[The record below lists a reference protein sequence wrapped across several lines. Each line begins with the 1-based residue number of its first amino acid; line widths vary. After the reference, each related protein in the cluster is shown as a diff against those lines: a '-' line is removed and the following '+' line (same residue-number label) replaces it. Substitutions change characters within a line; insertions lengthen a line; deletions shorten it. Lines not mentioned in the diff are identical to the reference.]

1 MSVSKIFFTLFV
13 GFFFIVSLPAQTSR
27 KDLEKQRKQTEEKIA
42 LTKKILKE
50 TTSKKAKNLNELKS
64 IARLIET
71 REELIGTINQEIDYV
86 NKDVEGK
93 KSEIDSVNSQLALEK
108 DNYATA
114 IVTAYK
120 NKKVYNN
127 TLYLFAA
134 KSFNQLF
141 QRLKFV
147 QYLSAAQT
155 KFLAKI
161 NQQKNELQTK
171 LNELLGLKETKIVL
185 VKNKASEVKELETD
199 KAQKNK
205 TIASLVGKEAEL
217 QVELSKQKKAKE
229 NLNAQINSIISKEIA
244 EAKKKAKEAV
254 AKQTKKNT
262 TTPKNNNDKKPD
274 KPTVVDKEPTLTPEA
289 KLVSDNFASNKG
301 KLPWPV
307 EKGFISERFGTHAH
321 AQLEQ
326 VMIQNNGIDIQT
338 TAGSSARC
346 VQKGTVAAI
355 ISIPGMGKTILV
367 NHGEYFTVY
376 SKLQS
381 VNVSQGQEVSLKQTI
396 GSIAQNEDGA
406 TEIHFEI
413 WLNQD
418 KQNPEAWLAKH

>member
-1 MSVSKIFFTLFV
+1 MNANKVNISVLLSILMISNLF
-13 GFFFIVSLPAQTSR
+13 GQTSR
-27 KDLEKQRKQTEEKIA
+27 KELEKQRKKTEEQIA

-50 TTSKKAKNLNELKS
+50 TTSKKAKNQNELKS

-71 REELIGTINQEIDYV
+71 REELIGTINKEIEFV
-86 NKDVEGK
+86 NHDVESK
-93 KSEIDSVNSQLALEK
+93 KSEVDSINSQLAIEK
-108 DNYATA
+108 QNYAKA
-114 IVTAYK
+114 IVQAYK

-141 QRLKFV
+141 QRIRFV
-147 QYLSAAQT
+147 QYLSSAQT

-161 NQQKNELQTK
+161 NEKKIELETILK
-171 LNELLGLKETKIVL
+171 ELFGLKESKVIL
-185 VKNKASEVKELETD
+185 AKDKESEVKELESD
-199 KAQKNK
+199 KVQKNK
-205 TIASLVGKEAEL
+205 TIASLQGKETEL
-217 QVELSKQKKAKE
+217 QAELSKQKKAKE
-229 NLNAQINSIISKEIA
+229 NLNAQINNIIAKEIA
-244 EAKKKAKEAV
+244 EAKRKAKEQAAKV
-254 AKQTKKNT
+254 AKTNTSKPNEKKTNI
-262 TTPKNNNDKKPD
+262 PKA
-274 KPTVVDKEPTLTPEA
+274 TAKEPTLTPEA
-289 KLVSDNFASNKG
+289 KIVSDNFAANKG

-307 EKGFISERFGTHAH
+307 EKGFISEHFGTHAH

-326 VMIQNNGIDIQT
+326 VMIQNNGVDIQT
-338 TAGSSARC
+338 SAGSVARC

-355 ISIPGMGKTILV
+355 ISIPGMGKTVLV

-381 VNVSQGQEVSLKQTI
+381 VNVSQGEILSIKQTI
-396 GSIAQNEDGA
+396 GTIAQDEDGA

>member
-1 MSVSKIFFTLFV
+1 MSVNRKHILILVLFSIA
-13 GFFFIVSLPAQTSR
+13 GNSFAQTSR
-27 KDLEKQRKQTEEKIA
+27 KDLEKQRKKTEEQIA
-42 LTKKILKE
+42 ITKKILKE
-50 TTSKKAKNLNELKS
+50 TSNKKAKNQNELKS

-71 REELIGTINQEIDYV
+71 REELIGNINQEIAFV
-86 NKDVEGK
+86 NQDVEGK
-93 KSEIDSVNSQLALEK
+93 KNEIDSINSQLETEK
-108 DNYATA
+108 QNYAKA

-141 QRLKFV
+141 QRLKFI
-147 QYLSAAQT
+147 QYLSVAQT

-161 NQQKNELQTK
+161 NEKKIALETK
-171 LNELLGLKETKIVL
+171 LRELLGLKETKVEL
-185 VKNKASEVKELETD
+185 VNNKASEVKELESD

-205 TIASLVGKEAEL
+205 TIQSLQGKEAEL
-217 QVELSKQKKAKE
+217 QIELNKQKKAKE
-229 NLNAQINSIISKEIA
+229 NLNAQINSIIAKEIA
-244 EAKKKAKEAV
+244 EAKKKAKEQA
-254 AKQTKKNT
+254 AKKAKTNT
-262 TTPKNNNDKKPD
+262 TTTKPNEKTPD
-274 KPTVVDKEPTLTPEA
+274 KTPVAKEPTLTPEA
-289 KLVSDNFASNKG
+289 KLVSDNFAANKG

-338 TAGSSARC
+338 SAGATARC

-355 ISIPGMGKTILV
+355 ISIPGMGRTVLV

-381 VNVSQGQEVSLKQTI
+381 VSVAQGQELSLKQTI

-418 KQNPEAWLAKH
+418 KQNPEAWLTKH

>member
-1 MSVSKIFFTLFV
+1 MTVNKIKINVLIS
-13 GFFFIVSLPAQTSR
+13 FFIVVNLLGQTSR
-27 KDLEKQRKQTEEKIA
+27 KDLEKQRKKTEEQIA

-50 TTSKKAKNLNELKS
+50 TTSKKAKNQNELKS

-71 REELIGTINQEIDYV
+71 REELIGTINQELEFV
-86 NKDVEGK
+86 NQEVDGK
-93 KSEIDSVNSQLALEK
+93 KDEVDSVNSQLAIEK
-108 DNYATA
+108 QNYAKA
-114 IVTAYK
+114 IVLAYK
-120 NKKVYNN
+120 NKRVYNN

-141 QRLKFV
+141 QRIRFI

-161 NQQKNELQTK
+161 NEKKIELETK
-171 LNELLGLKETKIVL
+171 LKELFGLKESKIVL
-185 VKNKASEVKELETD
+185 AKDKESEVKELESD
-199 KAQKNK
+199 KVQKSK
-205 TIASLVGKEAEL
+205 TIASLQGKETELQAEL
-217 QVELSKQKKAKE
+217 TKQKKAKE
-229 NLNAQINSIISKEIA
+229 NLNAQINGIIAKEIA
-244 EAKKKAKEAV
+244 EAKRKAKEQA
-254 AKQTKKNT
+254 AKTAKINT
-262 TTPKNNNDKKPD
+262 TKPNEKKPD
-274 KPTVVDKEPTLTPEA
+274 KPTVVSKEPTLTPEA
-289 KLVSDNFASNKG
+289 KLVSDNFAASKG

-307 EKGFISERFGTHAH
+307 EKGFISEHFGTHAH

-326 VMIQNNGIDIQT
+326 VMIQNNGVDIQT
-338 TAGSSARC
+338 NAGSVARC

-355 ISIPGMGKTILV
+355 ISIPGMGKIILV

-381 VNVSQGQEVSLKQTI
+381 VTVSQGETLSIKQTI
-396 GSIAQNEDGA
+396 GTISQDEDGA

-418 KQNPEAWLAKH
+418 KQNPEAWLSKH